1 MFLQKK
7 ILKLQ
12 NLTKTGLSQSLGL
25 KQMIAP
31 RLETTGLILLN
42 TKAIKLI
49 YMTDQLTNKMMG
61 LTKDNL
67 KKSMKKVLVSGIK
80 L

>member
-12 NLTKTGLSQSLGL
+12 NLTKTGLSQSFGL